1 MRYNVSSRSVSYVRD
16 RIQTLMSC
24 QVSIYND
31 AEKVLDRVTGV
42 VETQFMDPWYTGKA
56 RIWETNTGATVMM
69 GEAAVTIMQTNIS
82 IPFNAGAPKK
92 DQIVVVSASPQDPDL
107 VGRAFRVIAVD
118 GNGQIGAAR
127 RMTCTAYTDSD
138 VWAR

>member
-16 RIQTLMSC
+16 RVQTLMSC
-24 QVSIYND
+24 NVSIYNG

-42 VETQFMDPWYTGKA
+42 VETQFTNSWYTGKA

-69 GEAAVTIMQTNIS
+69 GDAAVTIMQTNIS
-82 IPFNAGAPKK
+82 IPFNSGVPKK
-92 DQIVVVSASPQDPDL
+92 DQIVVVNSSPQDPDL
-107 VGRAFRVIAVD
+107 VGRACRVIAVD

>member
-1 MRYNVSSRSVSYVRD
+1 
-16 RIQTLMSC
+16 MSC
-24 QVSIYND
+24 NVSIYNG

-42 VETQFMDPWYTGKA
+42 VETQFTNSWYTGKA

-69 GEAAVTIMQTNIS
+69 GDAAVTIMQTNIS
-82 IPFNAGAPKK
+82 IPFNSGVPKK
-92 DQIVVVSASPQDPDL
+92 DQIVVVNSSPQDPDL
-107 VGRAFRVIAVD
+107 VGRACRVIAVD